1 MTTIFNTVEVSTG
14 RVNRIINF
22 LQSSPEFF
30 IAIGKSTPWDSS
42 YGLNISDTNPP
53 FPLESAKQILEPIIY
68 KRIRIGVG
76 STNIISAAANRAQCL
91 QNTNIPLLSSTSLVE
106 QSPATENFTFF
117 ALEDLLN
124 NEGTDYINNPEFIY
138 IQGEITDLDY
148 TTDSWRSSALY
159 TKLFFN
165 TGVPT
170 NLNIYTPDQVKS
182 GLLHHLTYNSPVL
195 RQPGKIHSFEYII
208 NV

>member
-30 IAIGKSTPWDSS
+30 IAIGKNTPWDSS
-42 YGLNISDTNPP
+42 YGFNISDTNPP
-53 FPLESAKQILEPIIY
+53 FPLENSKEILEPIIY

-76 STNIISAAANRAQCL
+76 STNIISAASNKAQCL
-91 QNTNIPLLSSTSLVE
+91 QNDNTSILSSTNLVE
-106 QSPATENFTFF
+106 QSPATENFTFY
-117 ALEDLLN
+117 ALEDLIN
-124 NEGTDYINNPEFIY
+124 SQGDAYINNPEFIY

-148 TTDSWRSSALY
+148 NSTNWRCSALY
-159 TKLFFN
+159 TKLFLN

-170 NLNIYTPDQVKS
+170 NLNIYTPDQVK
-182 GLLHHLTYNSPVL
+182 GGFLHHLTYNSPVL